1 MLEKP
6 PIELAD
12 GMKEGDRTLSI
23 PQTLVLMARVWAAPH
38 PFATIEVRQ
47 HLAAMVA
54 TELAGRG

>member
-23 PQTLVLMARVWAAPH
+23 PQILVLMARVWAATH
-38 PFATIEVRQ
+38 PDAPVEVRQ

-54 TELAGRG
+54 TELAGR